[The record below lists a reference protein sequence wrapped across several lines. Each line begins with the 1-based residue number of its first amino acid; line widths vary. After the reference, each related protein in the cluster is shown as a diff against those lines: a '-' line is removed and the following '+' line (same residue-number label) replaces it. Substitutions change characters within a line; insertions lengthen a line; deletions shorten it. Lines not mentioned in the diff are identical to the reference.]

1 MSNQKIKTK
10 DYWDEFYSQLPS
22 AGTQSYGSSVVEN
35 DETTSDLEWIVP
47 HSAVLDTILSLL
59 SPSSQ
64 SPRDASQS
72 GEQKSASKTINLLE
86 IGCGVSQLSISLLHR
101 LILHDQDTTARV
113 ISCTYNIVATDVSLV
128 CIDHNRERDSVYTSS
143 LQNDGHRL
151 SYEVLDVLSYDASSP
166 HMRQYGM
173 ILDKGTLDT
182 FLFRSKRTK
191 KGISTHPPILTPL
204 LNNIHRWLRSECE
217 AKYIIIS
224 PRPKIMSVRDFRG
237 FASVRRKKI
246 DTAAMSSDVVLV
258 KGNSDTSKQSKSVV
272 YLYEC
277 IKNDYYHPDHDA
289 PYRDIMECNAN
300 DESLCSTCGINFKE
314 FLGKVDA
321 RDQGEIVWARRWKN
335 HCVHCK
341 A

>member
-22 AGTQSYGSSVVEN
+22 AGTQSSGSSVAEN
-35 DETTSDLEWIVP
+35 DENPSDLEWIIPQTV
-47 HSAVLDTILSLL
+47 VLDTILSLL
-59 SPSSQ
+59 SPSGQ
-64 SPRDASQS
+64 SPRDTIQS
-72 GEQKSASKTINLLE
+72 GEQKHASNTINLLE
-86 IGCGVSQLSISLLHR
+86 IGCGVSQLSISLLHM
-101 LILHDQDTTARV
+101 LILHHHQDATSHA
-113 ISCTYNIVATDVSLV
+113 IPCTYNIVATDVSSV
-128 CIDHNRERDSVYTSS
+128 CIDHNRERDSACMTS
-143 LQNDGHRL
+143 LRNDGHRL
-151 SYEVLDVLSYDASSP
+151 KYEVLDVLRNDASTP
-166 HMRQYGM
+166 HTQQYDM

-191 KGISTHPPILTPL
+191 KGTSTHPPILTPL
-204 LNNIHRWLRSECE
+204 LNNIHRWLRCECK

-224 PRPKIMSVRDFRG
+224 PRPKIMAVRDFRG
-237 FASVRRKKI
+237 FASVRRITI

-258 KGNSDTSKQSKSVV
+258 KGNSDISKLSKSEV

-277 IKNDYYHPDHDA
+277 IKNDCYHPDHDA
-289 PYRDIMECNAN
+289 PYRDMECNAN

-314 FLGKVDA
+314 FLGKVKA
-321 RDQGEIVWARRWKN
+321 RDQGEVVWARRWKN